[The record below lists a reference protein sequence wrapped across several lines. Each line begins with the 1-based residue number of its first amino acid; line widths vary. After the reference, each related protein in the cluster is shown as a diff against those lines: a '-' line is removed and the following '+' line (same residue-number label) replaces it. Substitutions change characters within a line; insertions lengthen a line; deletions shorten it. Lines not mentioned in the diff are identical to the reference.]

1 MIFRKLDFWRFGTLV
16 RAGTRKKKTS
26 NKRQQVINDSK
37 FWMTARSIFN
47 WPRAV
52 QFSIGSFAGFLD
64 FFLSFGMHL
73 VFCSCC
79 CFYCSL
85 AWSPGLITWLGPL
98 GHLAW
103 SPGFHPWENTKI
115 LYGKSYS
122 LLKKTPRLYVVEA
135 TPLVGKHKGS
145 VW

>member
-1 MIFRKLDFWRFGTLV
+1 MIFVHLMWVCGPFSSGRHGKN
-16 RAGTRKKKTS
+16 KKKQ
-26 NKRQQVINDSK
+26 KDSK
-37 FWMTARSIFN
+37 SSFKDSKVNFQLTASLFN
-47 WPRAV
+47 FQLTA
-52 QFSIGSFAGFLD
+52 SLFLQN

-115 LYGKSYS
+115 LYGRSYS
-122 LLKKTPRLYVVEA
+122 LLKKTPRLYMVEA